1 MQHMHKTVNHDFNF
15 GALKMTQDQTI
26 HTFSPASAETFTPSS
41 LPEKAATAT
50 LPEQRLPFTIRV
62 VNDEQALQKAVDI
75 RHAAYSRHLP
85 ELAPN
90 LLRFEPADLAQDTI
104 VLLAESKLDGSSL
117 GTIRIQTNRLQAL
130 GLEQSVTLPDW
141 LQGRRL
147 AEATRLG
154 IIDSKIGKV
163 VKALLFKAY
172 FQYCVEN
179 GIDWMVITARTPLDR
194 QYAALLF
201 QDVFP
206 GQGFMPMR
214 HVGNLPH
221 RVMAF
226 EIATAKA
233 RWTAAKHPLLS
244 LMCDIRHPDLILEQ
258 PPDTPAENQSGFK
271 RLNNQVQQQ
280 ELDKP
285 VD

>member
-1 MQHMHKTVNHDFNF
+1 MK
-15 GALKMTQDQTI
+15 QDQTI
-26 HTFSPASAETFTPSS
+26 NQSSPASTVDSASGENVTPSS
-41 LPEKAATAT
+41 VPATVATTT
-50 LPEQRLPFTIRV
+50 LPEQRLPFTIRI
-62 VNDEQALQKAVDI
+62 VNDEQALQKAVGI

-85 ELAPN
+85 ELAEN

-117 GTIRIQTNRLQAL
+117 GTMRIQTNHLQTL

-154 IIDSKIGKV
+154 VTGSKIGKV

-179 GIDWMVITARTPLDR
+179 EIDWMVITARTPLDR
-194 QYAALLF
+194 QYEALLF

-233 RWTAAKHPLLS
+233 RWTAARHPLLS
-244 LMCDIRHPDLILEQ
+244 LMCDVHHPDLILEP
-258 PPDTPAENQSGFK
+258 PPDTPAASQSGFK
-271 RLNNQVQQQ
+271 RHNMQVQQQ
-280 ELDKP
+280 EQSKP
-285 VD
+285 ID

>member
-1 MQHMHKTVNHDFNF
+1 MK
-15 GALKMTQDQTI
+15 QDQTANTSSYHSEDSFI
-26 HTFSPASAETFTPSS
+26 PSS
-41 LPEKAATAT
+41 FPGGVTTAALPE
-50 LPEQRLPFTIRV
+50 ERLPFTIKIV
-62 VNDEQALQKAVDI
+62 SDKQALQKAVGI

-85 ELAPN
+85 ELAQN
-90 LLRFEPADLAQDTI
+90 LRRFEQADLAPDVI

-117 GTIRIQTNRLQAL
+117 GTMRIQTNRFNAL

-141 LQGRRL
+141 LQCRRL

-154 IIDSKIGKV
+154 IIDGKIGKV

-179 GIDWMVITARTPLDR
+179 GVDWMVITARSPLDR
-194 QYAALLF
+194 QYKALLF

-206 GQGFMPMR
+206 GQGFMPMQ

-233 RWTAAKHPLLS
+233 RWAAAKHPLLS
-244 LMCDIRHPDLILEQ
+244 LMCDIRHPDLILEH
-258 PPDTPAENQSGFK
+258 PPTHPTKIN
-271 RLNNQVQQQ
+271 
-280 ELDKP
+280 P
-285 VD
+285 VLSTRMVGRNSRGLINL